1 MRSVLSF
8 VLGASLLLAGCGARG
23 TDFSDLPGDAA
34 ERAKLC
40 FGAAQTFRKVGAD
53 EGIDEAELARRQSL
67 ENEMREATLIDD
79 FVPAGA
85 WEAFDVEAN
94 RQLNTGNWL
103 LDLNRCKT
111 GYGIGE
117 TEPLPS
123 LPEDEGDRLFACAI
137 TSAIKARGSDISRPI
152 ILQHDPQGFHFA
164 HMLVGQEG
172 VDRLAS
178 RMTNIDRAGRRIL
191 LQGAVDAFVDRCVE
205 EHPTAALDHPVR
217 LPEEEPLRGGI
228 CAYVSGAL
236 IGGGG
241 DNPLRGEY
249 LPRVE
254 RLAGPLAKAGEGISP
269 AELRLLE
276 KEVERKVGS
285 LGPSTSIFAACEEA
299 YLDETSTV

>member
-1 MRSVLSF
+1 MRPVLSV
-8 VLGASLLLAGCGARG
+8 VLGASLLLVGCGTRS

-40 FGAAQTFRKVGAD
+40 FGAAQTFRKAGAD
-53 EGIDEAELARRQSL
+53 EGVDAAELARRQSL
-67 ENEMREATLIDD
+67 ESDMREATLIDD

-103 LDLNRCKT
+103 LDLNRCKI

-117 TEPLPS
+117 PEPLPS
-123 LPEDEGDRLFACAI
+123 LPEDEGDRLFVCAMA
-137 TSAIKARGSDISRPI
+137 SAIKARGSDVSRPI

-164 HMLVGQEG
+164 HMLVGREG

-178 RMTNIDRAGRRIL
+178 RMTEVHRAGGRIL
-191 LQGAVDAFVDRCVE
+191 LQGAVDSFVDRCVE
-205 EHPTAALDHPVR
+205 EHPTAALDHPVQ
-217 LPEEEPLRGGI
+217 LPEEEPLRAGI
-228 CAYVSGAL
+228 CSYVSGAL
-236 IGGGG
+236 IGGGA

-254 RLAGPLAKAGEGISP
+254 RLAAPLGKAGEGISP

-276 KEVERKVGS
+276 REIEKKVGA
-285 LGPSTSIFAACEEA
+285 LGPSTSIFAACEKA
-299 YLDETSTV
+299 YLGDASIT